1 MVMER
6 KKAMPVFQVS
16 SRIVQLTGPVK
27 KRPTG
32 IRRWRYFFLRL
43 AVGGLIIAAVST
55 LFGLARL
62 SFLFFLLLPVF
73 VSILISR
80 TYLYNRKIFLFRAC
94 LALLYFSAVTGLEL
108 LTHSP
113 STQEIIVVTTTLAL
127 AVLFEPAR
135 NYIQA
140 FFEQRFHL
148 RNDEA
153 IKAVEAFI
161 STLREEIDLDKVRDG
176 LLNVVQQTM
185 QPQAVSV
192 WVRKTV
198 RRDPE
203 SSQSPPGLDESSK
216 QVQPE
221 VHTQEAQVLAR
232 EKPTSTE
239 YVERAV
245 AGDDPLLAY
254 ALGHPGVV
262 EVERLQLDSPV
273 LQHLKASQVEI
284 ALPLVSQGELIGLL
298 TLGSRLNGKEYA
310 REDRI
315 LLNTLATQV
324 APALRVAQLV
334 QAQQEQMRERERI
347 EQELRTAQAIQQAF
361 LPKDIPL
368 VAGWQLVPYYQPAR
382 EVGGD
387 FYDFFLLEDGWLG
400 LAIGDV
406 TGKGIPAALVMATV
420 HTMLRSAVQ
429 GMISPG
435 QVLARVNDLLAAE
448 IPAGMFVTCFYA
460 LLDPKSGRLRYANA
474 GHEPPY
480 RRHAGSATELSA
492 TGMPLGLMPGTRYD
506 EYEAALDP
514 EESLLFYSDGL
525 IEAHNPGREMF
536 GFPRLQTLLAEHS
549 NGTPLIDFVLGELQS
564 FTGQGWEQE
573 DDVTLMLLQRTAQLL
588 SMNDQPGEQ
597 DGLNLLLEWTVASV
611 PGNEQQAMERV
622 AEVVLPLHMTEDRLA
637 NLQIAVAE
645 AVMNAMEH
653 GNGYQPD
660 KVVAIQVLASQT
672 SIVVRIRDQGEGH
685 PIPETIATPDLD
697 AKLAGLQTPY
707 GWGLFLIKNLV
718 DELHVTND
726 EHSHMLELIMRR
738 E

>member
-32 IRRWRYFFLRL
+32 VRRWRYFFLRL

-113 STQEIIVVTTTLAL
+113 GTQEIIVVTTTLAL

-185 QPQAVSV
+185 QPQVVSV

-198 RRDPE
+198 QRDPE

-221 VHTQEAQVLAR
+221 AHTDAYTQEAQVLAG

-245 AGDDPLLAY
+245 AGDDP
-254 ALGHPGVV
+254 
-262 EVERLQLDSPV
+262 
-273 LQHLKASQVEI
+273 
-284 ALPLVSQGELIGLL
+284 
-298 TLGSRLNGKEYA
+298 
-310 REDRI
+310 
-315 LLNTLATQV
+315 
-324 APALRVAQLV
+324 
-334 QAQQEQMRERERI
+334 
-347 EQELRTAQAIQQAF
+347 
-361 LPKDIPL
+361 
-368 VAGWQLVPYYQPAR
+368 
-382 EVGGD
+382 
-387 FYDFFLLEDGWLG
+387 
-400 LAIGDV
+400 
-406 TGKGIPAALVMATV
+406 
-420 HTMLRSAVQ
+420 
-429 GMISPG
+429 
-435 QVLARVNDLLAAE
+435 
-448 IPAGMFVTCFYA
+448 
-460 LLDPKSGRLRYANA
+460 
-474 GHEPPY
+474 
-480 RRHAGSATELSA
+480 
-492 TGMPLGLMPGTRYD
+492 
-506 EYEAALDP
+506 
-514 EESLLFYSDGL
+514 
-525 IEAHNPGREMF
+525 
-536 GFPRLQTLLAEHS
+536 
-549 NGTPLIDFVLGELQS
+549 
-564 FTGQGWEQE
+564 
-573 DDVTLMLLQRTAQLL
+573 
-588 SMNDQPGEQ
+588 
-597 DGLNLLLEWTVASV
+597 
-611 PGNEQQAMERV
+611 
-622 AEVVLPLHMTEDRLA
+622 
-637 NLQIAVAE
+637 
-645 AVMNAMEH
+645 
-653 GNGYQPD
+653 
-660 KVVAIQVLASQT
+660 
-672 SIVVRIRDQGEGH
+672 
-685 PIPETIATPDLD
+685 
-697 AKLAGLQTPY
+697 
-707 GWGLFLIKNLV
+707 
-718 DELHVTND
+718 
-726 EHSHMLELIMRR
+726 
-738 E
+738 